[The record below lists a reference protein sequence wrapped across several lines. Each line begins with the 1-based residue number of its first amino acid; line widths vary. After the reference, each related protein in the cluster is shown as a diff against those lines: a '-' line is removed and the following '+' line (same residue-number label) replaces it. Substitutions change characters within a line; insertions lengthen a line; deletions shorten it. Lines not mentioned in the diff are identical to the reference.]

1 MTRGYGDEGSNSRC
15 SSLDCCCD
23 RFDLPRATDT
33 SGDDRSGDDGKYDN
47 QQHSRTALTALALL
61 WLSTA
66 FLAAWL
72 WRMGFQRANANLPE
86 SPWTDLWLPLAV
98 ISLGAVVAF
107 FGIYVAQVRQ
117 ARSHRD

>member
-1 MTRGYGDEGSNSRC
+1 MGAPIVAVFLLIVAVIVSIYLGPLIPAVMIALAMTVSIITSNTR
-15 SSLDCCCD
+15 
-23 RFDLPRATDT
+23 
-33 SGDDRSGDDGKYDN
+33 
-47 QQHSRTALTALALL
+47 RTALTALALL